1 MFSEAGTT
9 DLRNI
14 FQIDGEGCQVQN
26 SLALDMTATID
37 FIQDDVCT
45 CKLLAFDLETRP
57 THGYG
62 LLRTAQGQGFERCC
76 SCSVGVLLCVLAV
89 WSSTTAVVARSIEKC
104 DVRHISRA

>member
-57 THGYG
+57 THSRLASYLTGPRNMEDG
-62 LLRTAQGQGFERCC
+62 LEELKLIHALGGETSGFE
-76 SCSVGVLLCVLAV
+76 AI
-89 WSSTTAVVARSIEKC
+89 A
-104 DVRHISRA
+104 